1 MAETNKI
8 NVTLKGE
15 KISFD
20 AIPGA
25 TKYKV
30 IVDGK
35 EVISGKPVDVYVRT
49 KSSK

>member
-8 NVTLKGE
+8 NVTVKGE

-35 EVISGKPVDVYVRT
+35 EVLSGKPVDVLIRA
-49 KSSK
+49 KNAK

>member
-1 MAETNKI
+1 MAETSKI
-8 NVTLKGE
+8 NVTVKGE
-15 KISFD
+15 RSWFD

-35 EVISGKPVDVYVRT
+35 EVLSGKPVDVYVRI
-49 KSSK
+49 KS

>member
-8 NVTLKGE
+8 SVTVKGE

-35 EVISGKPVDVYVRT
+35 EVISGKPIDVYIRT

>member
-35 EVISGKPVDVYVRT
+35 EVISGKPVDVYIRT

>member
-8 NVTLKGE
+8 NVTVKGE

-30 IVDGK
+30 IVDYK
-35 EVISGKPVDVYVRT
+35 EIISVKSVDV
-49 KSSK
+49 

>member
-8 NVTLKGE
+8 NVTVKGE
-15 KISFD
+15 KISFN

-25 TKYKV
+25 TKYTV
-30 IVDGK
+30 LVDGK
-35 EVISGKPVDVYVRT
+35 EVISGKPVDVYVRI

>member
-8 NVTLKGE
+8 NVTVKGE

-35 EVISGKPVDVYVRT
+35 EVLSGKPVEVYVRT
-49 KSSK
+49 KGSK

>member
-8 NVTLKGE
+8 NVTVKGE

-20 AIPGA
+20 ATPGA
-25 TKYKV
+25 AKYKV

-35 EVISGKPVDVYVRT
+35 EVISGKPVDVYIKT